1 MADSRM
7 HPPAARRLGF
17 AAALALTL
25 LLVVAVPARGAF
37 GKDGILGTV
46 GTGEGQFYKARGV
59 SAGPDGNLYVADAGN
74 YRVHVVDAAGAF
86 VRAWGSYGEAN
97 GQFIGLFDTAVD
109 AAGNVY
115 TTDSNFGGFGG
126 SGEVQK
132 FTATGSHIWT
142 VGPDVH
148 GAHGVFGIAADSA
161 NNVYLA
167 DFNSRVVKLD
177 PADGHVVTTWG
188 TPGLGPGQFASL
200 LGVAVD
206 GSDDVYTLEAGVGN
220 NDAGFRVQKFD
231 GAGNLQPDF
240 LDSGGNPSS
249 SFPLGTSDIN
259 TSAMIPG
266 IAVDAAGFVHVAGAG
281 YMLRFTPSG
290 AQAERLLDCP
300 TNMQGVG
307 AHPNGKV
314 YAGAQGN
321 LFVFGDPGG
330 SCNPP
335 PEPPPPDGSGGPP
348 PGGGT
353 DPVTGLGFSGSESV
367 TINNGAGFTN
377 DPAVELSIRHPAS
390 ATHAFLSND
399 GGFLAPE
406 SVMVNQTG
414 RYPWRLAESG
424 QERLPKTVY
433 VRFGGPGGT
442 SAVTFTDD
450 IILDQTAPTI
460 GQATIAGASAA
471 TARAAVAKRR
481 FTLRLRARDNASGV
495 RQVQLSANRRRPAKP
510 RAYKA
515 KLVIR
520 AARAPRFV
528 RVRDGAGN
536 YSKWRV
542 LRRR

>member
-1 MADSRM
+1 MADSRTKA
-7 HPPAARRLGF
+7 HAARRL
-17 AAALALTL
+17 AILAALLG
-25 LLVVAVPARGAF
+25 LVVSPPALGAF
-37 GKDGILGTV
+37 GKEGTLGTV
-46 GTGEGQFYKARGV
+46 GTGQGQFYKARGV

-74 YRVHVVDAAGAF
+74 YRVQVVDPTGAF

-109 AAGNVY
+109 GSGNVY

-132 FTATGSHIWT
+132 FSSTGTHIWT

-161 NNVYLA
+161 DNIYLA
-167 DFNSRVVKLD
+167 DWNSRVVKLD
-177 PADGHVVTTWG
+177 PADGHVVTAWG
-188 TPGLGPGQFASL
+188 APGLGPGQFAGL
-200 LGVAVD
+200 NGVAVD
-206 GSDDVYTLEAGVGN
+206 GSGDVYTLEAGVGN
-220 NDAGFRVQKFD
+220 NESGFRVQKFD
-231 GAGNLQPDF
+231 GAGVLQPDF

-259 TSAMIPG
+259 EQAMIPG
-266 IAVDAAGFVHVAGAG
+266 IAVDGAGYVYVAGAG
-281 YMLRFTPSG
+281 YMLRFTPTG
-290 AQAERLLDCP
+290 APAERLLDCP
-300 TNMQGVG
+300 TNMLGVG

-377 DPAVELSIRHPAS
+377 DPAVELSIRHPAG

-406 SVMVNQTG
+406 SAPVNQSG
-414 RYPWRLAESG
+414 RYQWRLAETG

-433 VRFGGPGGT
+433 VRFGGLGGT

-460 GQATIAGASAA
+460 SQATLGGASSSA
-471 TARAAVAKRR
+471 ARAAALRR
-481 FTLRLRARDNASGV
+481 FTLRTRARDNASGV
-495 RQVQLSANRRRPAKP
+495 KQLQLATTKRRPAKP
-510 RAYKA
+510 RAFKRR
-515 KLVIR
+515 LVIR
-520 AARAPRFV
+520 AAKAPRFV

-536 YSKWRV
+536 FSKWRA

>member
-1 MADSRM
+1 MADSRR
-7 HPPAARRLGF
+7 HAHAAPRLVVV
-17 AAALALTL
+17 AALFAL
-25 LLVVAVPARGAF
+25 VATPSALGAF
-37 GKDGILGTV
+37 GKQGTLGTV
-46 GTGEGQFYKARGV
+46 GTGGGQFYNARGV
-59 SAGPDGNLYVADAGN
+59 SAGPDGNLYVADGGN
-74 YRVHVVDAAGAF
+74 YRVQVVDPTGAF
-86 VRAWGSYGEAN
+86 VRAWGSYGQAN

-109 AAGNVY
+109 GSGNVY
-115 TTDSNFGGFGG
+115 ATDSNFGGFGG

-132 FTATGSHIWT
+132 FSATGDHIWT

-148 GAHGVFGIAADSA
+148 GAHGLFGIAADAS

-167 DFNSRVVKLD
+167 DWNSRVVKLD
-177 PADGHVVTTWG
+177 PTDGHVVTAWG
-188 TPGLGPGQFASL
+188 APGLGPGQFASL
-200 LGVAVD
+200 TGIAVD
-206 GSDDVYTLEAGVGN
+206 GAGDVYTLEASVGN
-220 NDAGFRVQKFD
+220 NDSGFRVQKFD

-240 LDSGGNPSS
+240 VDSGGNPSS
-249 SFPLGTSDIN
+249 SFPLGTGDIN
-259 TSAMIPG
+259 TRAFIPG
-266 IAVDAAGFVHVAGAG
+266 IAVDAAGYVYVAGAG
-281 YMLRFTPSG
+281 YMLRFTPTG
-290 AQAERLLDCP
+290 APAERLLDCP

-335 PEPPPPDGSGGPP
+335 PEPPSPDGSGGPP

-353 DPVTGLGFSGSESV
+353 DPATGLGFNGSESV
-367 TINNGAGFTN
+367 TINQGAAFTN
-377 DPAVELSIRHPAS
+377 DPAVELSIRPPAA

-406 SVMVNQTG
+406 AAAVNQTG
-414 RYPWRLAESG
+414 RYPWRLAETG

-460 GQATIAGASAA
+460 SEATLGGAGSAQARASAL
-471 TARAAVAKRR
+471 RR
-481 FTLRLRARDNASGV
+481 FNLRLRARDNASGV
-495 RQVQLSANRRRPAKP
+495 KQLQLAVSKRRPAKP
-510 RAYKA
+510 RTYKS
-515 KLVIR
+515 KLVVR
-520 AARAPRFV
+520 AAKAPRFV

-536 YSKWRV
+536 YSRWRA